1 MSRRNRSCCGRRNSA
16 GQAAMFLSDMRAKC
30 ISFAGGPDLA
40 ASMSEYLLTR
50 LKYASNVRIE
60 LRSEVTKVEGD
71 SFLRRVTI
79 ANRATGES
87 RDVDVCGLFVMV
99 GADPCTEWLR
109 GAVQLDE
116 KGFVRTTFEG
126 PPPIQV

>member
-1 MSRRNRSCCGRRNSA
+1 
-16 GQAAMFLSDMRAKC
+16 
-30 ISFAGGPDLA
+30 
-40 ASMSEYLLTR
+40 MSEYLLNR

-79 ANRATGES
+79 ANCATGES
-87 RDVDVCGLFVMV
+87 RDVDVCGLFVMIS
-99 GADPCTEWLR
+99 ADPCTEWLR

-116 KGFVRTTFEG
+116 KGFVRTTFEASPANSSMRDG
-126 PPPIQV
+126 ALRSASSFKTDLSVFLLWATCAVAR

>member
-1 MSRRNRSCCGRRNSA
+1 
-16 GQAAMFLSDMRAKC
+16 
-30 ISFAGGPDLA
+30 
-40 ASMSEYLLTR
+40 MSEYLLTR

-79 ANRATGES
+79 ANCATGES
-87 RDVDVCGLFVMV
+87 RDVDVCGLFVMI

-116 KGFVRTTFEG
+116 KASPANSSMRDGALRSASSFKTDLSVFLLWATCAVAR
-126 PPPIQV
+126 